1 MRAWQN
7 AWDLNRKIHQAYDSS
22 PRAGGRQIGMIKL
35 TDRPYYE
42 SLLEMPESD
51 LIAEGGLWQTRDE
64 FISFIGGDP
73 LRRVAVIRFEFT
85 RQDLVLPEVAG

>member
-1 MRAWQN
+1 
-7 AWDLNRKIHQAYDSS
+7 
-22 PRAGGRQIGMIKL
+22 
-35 TDRPYYE
+35 
-42 SLLEMPESD
+42 MPESD